1 MSKPKAFIFGTGT
14 TSKNI
19 LPSVEAKYEVIGY
32 LDNNKSQLGSN
43 IYSPEKL
50 LAEDFDY
57 VIIASLPGLNVI
69 KEQLL
74 NMGIEHG
81 RIITDYVE
89 QSVKSRI
96 VFLENLAK
104 HFQDI
109 GMEGNVAEGGVLQGE
124 FAKEINRVF
133 PEKKLYLFDTFEGFS
148 EKDTN
153 IEKQKQF
160 SVYGKGYL
168 NITSEDLV
176 LKKLPHPENVVIR
189 KGYFPETT
197 KDIDDTFCFVNL
209 DFDLYKPILAGLEYF
224 YPRMAS
230 GGAILIHDYF
240 NEGFKG
246 VKQAVRDFAETLS
259 EPLRLLPIGDGFS
272 ICVIVQITMWNP
284 LNEGI

>member
-1 MSKPKAFIFGTGT
+1 MNKPKAFIFGAGT

-74 NMGIEHG
+74 NMGIERG
-81 RIITDYVE
+81 KIITGYVE
-89 QSVKSRI
+89 QYVESRI

-109 GMEGNVAEGGVLQGE
+109 GIGGNVAEGGVFQGE

-148 EKDTN
+148 EKD
-153 IEKQKQF
+153 IDMEKQKQF
-160 SVYGKGYL
+160 SVYGKGHL

-176 LKKLPHPENVVIR
+176 LKKLPHPEKAVIR
-189 KGYFPETT
+189 KGYFPETA
-197 KDIDDTFCFVNL
+197 KDIDDSFCFVNL
-209 DFDLYKPILAGLEYF
+209 DFDLYKPTLAGLEYF
-224 YPRMAS
+224 YPRMI
-230 GGAILIHDYF
+230 GGGIILIHDYF
-240 NEGFKG
+240 NDGFKG
-246 VKQAVRDFAETLS
+246 IKQAVRDFAKILS
-259 EPLRLLPIGDGFS
+259 MPHRLIPIGDGLS
-272 ICVIVQITMWNP
+272 ICVIV
-284 LNEGI
+284 